1 MEHIAFAW
9 DETQGVR
16 LFVDGKEVA
25 RKDQKADLDN
35 GLDGFGMAGRVLS
48 PHQVQSR
55 YNFLRGSDLDEIRV
69 YDRMLDAQDIAA
81 LAAKGEPRGASAPDE
96 AARRLAWLHRYGWDR
111 ADPPVLEPG
120 TTRIRK
126 VEFADAKD
134 KKERMWKGVDGIEE
148 TTWPGVY
155 NRSRLPGR
163 DDYFEL
169 PDWNVYVE
177 GGKRYDLTVP
187 PGEHVN
193 RVEIR
198 GAAYGRL
205 DWTGADGKGAVGA
218 KAAGRG
224 AQHLHLRAET
234 GRHAVLHQ

>member
-1 MEHIAFAW
+1 MRRTLPLW
-9 DETQGVR
+9 PPR
-16 LFVDGKEVA
+16 
-25 RKDQKADLDN
+25 
-35 GLDGFGMAGRVLS
+35 
-48 PHQVQSR
+48 
-55 YNFLRGSDLDEIRV
+55 
-69 YDRMLDAQDIAA
+69 
-81 LAAKGEPRGASAPDE
+81 EPRGASAPDE

-205 DWTGADGKGAVGA
+205 DWTGADGKGAAGA

-224 AQHLHLRAET
+224 AQHLHLRAEA